1 MSIPVD
7 PQASGGLFLPGPSGF
22 AAAAPSSKHQAVS
35 AVGPSRLN
43 FQPSLFSL
51 ALHGTMIDKG
61 LPTEL
66 PPRL

>member
-7 PQASGGLFLPGPSGF
+7 PQASGGLFLPSGF